1 MKTKKID
8 KCIANIEDIVESITS
23 GHCNRNTNL
32 IYLEKTLEIL
42 AEIKRDLANA
52 ELPHQAD

>member
-1 MKTKKID
+1 MKTKID
-8 KCIANIEDIVESITS
+8 KCITNIEDIVESITS

-42 AEIKRDLANA
+42 AEIKREIANA
-52 ELPHQAD
+52 ELPHQVD